1 MNTKQF
7 LSTVLGAEGYY
18 CVAGFKDGNVIQKF
32 YSSLDAVAETAVNF
46 DLEGRDAY
54 FALSTFV
61 EDTNRK
67 AVNVRQLK
75 TFFLDIDCGESK
87 PYATQHPALLALR
100 EFYTKYGLPR
110 PTVVDSGYG
119 LHVYWTLKGLSLNKL
134 RYCLKQRQ
142 PLACKSS
149 LLCYQQS

>member
-1 MNTKQF
+1 MNAKQF
-7 LSTVLGAEGYY
+7 LSTVLGTEGYY
-18 CVAGFKDGNVIQKF
+18 CVAGFKDGKVIQKF

-67 AVNVRQLK
+67 AANVRQIKAL
-75 TFFLDIDCGESK
+75 FLDIDCGEGK
-87 PYATQHPALLALR
+87 PYQTQTEAVLALR
-100 EFYTKYGLPR
+100 KFYTKYKIPR

-119 LHVYWTLKGLSLNKL
+119 LHVYWTLDKPCTREEWLPVANSLK
-134 RYCLKQRQ
+134 
-142 PLACKSS
+142 
-149 LLCYQQS
+149 